1 MSFAADFN
9 RITMLI
15 NADVLS
21 VLSVGENMSAV
32 RRAVICNAKKAIG
45 HKL

>member
-21 VLSVGENMSAV
+21 VGENMSAV
-32 RRAVICNAKKAIG
+32 RRAVICNAKKG
-45 HKL
+45 DRS

>member
-32 RRAVICNAKKAIG
+32 RRAVICNAKKG
-45 HKL
+45 DRS